1 MASKRKLDES
11 FPPSQFL
18 MDGYSV
24 PFLFDRNGNSG
35 GILLH
40 IGEDMLSK
48 LLSMKRVFSKTQIY
62 VIRKNDL

>member
-1 MASKRKLDES
+1 
-11 FPPSQFL
+11 

-24 PFLFDRNGNSG
+24 PFLFDRNGKSG

-40 IGEDMLSK
+40 IGEDMPSK

>member
-1 MASKRKLDES
+1 MVSKRKLDES

-24 PFLFDRNGNSG
+24 PFLFDRNGKSG

-40 IGEDMLSK
+40 IGEDMPSK